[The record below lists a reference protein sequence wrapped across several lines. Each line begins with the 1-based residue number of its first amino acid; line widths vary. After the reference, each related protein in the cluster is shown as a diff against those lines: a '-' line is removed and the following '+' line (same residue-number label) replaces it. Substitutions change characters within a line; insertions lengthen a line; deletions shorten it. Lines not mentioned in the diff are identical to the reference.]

1 MTNWSIPDLWAG
13 KDAVFLITAME
24 ENERLVR
31 ELAHAQTQRT
41 PELFDGLTPV
51 VYRRLPYVAPYETF
65 NELRMLALQIRDAA
79 GLRAEFRGIVALD
92 LSEWLG
98 HETDNYLKVT
108 FKYLHDHRSSWK
120 SLFVA
125 GDADFGRLQWM
136 MQTAAVYLRPRWRQL
151 CLFHDKPLLQQ
162 YIAANLSIEPEA
174 CQILARLCTEIPAA
188 QNCSVMEQIFGELKS
203 LSRGCVSCRTLYRYL
218 RDDSSLLVLL
228 NGGIPESISL
238 PEPERKEV

>member
-51 VYRRLPYVAPYETF
+51 VYRRLPYVAPYESF
-65 NELRMLALQIRDAA
+65 NELRLLSLQIHDAA

-92 LSEWLG
+92 LSEWLS
-98 HETDNYLKVT
+98 HESDNYLKIT
-108 FKYLHDHRSSWK
+108 FKYLHDHRSIWK

-125 GDADFGRLQWM
+125 GDADSGRLQFM
-136 MQTAAVYLRPRWRQL
+136 LQTAAAYLRPRCRQL

-162 YIAANLSIEPEA
+162 YIAANLSIVPDA
-174 CQILARLCTEIPAA
+174 CRMLAQLCMEIPAVQDCA
-188 QNCSVMEQIFGELKS
+188 VMEQIFGELGS
-203 LSRGCVSCRTLYRYL
+203 ASRGSVSCRTLQSYL
-218 RDDSSLLVLL
+218 QDDSGLMVLL
-228 NGGIPESISL
+228 NGGTPVSL
-238 PEPERKEV
+238 PVPEPERKEV